1 MKTLSLCVCFVTVLA
16 FSPVHAQEPVV
27 GVADPESLFKSSDP
41 KLNANKQVVYG
52 IFRDLLEANHWEL
65 AGKYLTDRYIQHNPN
80 AASGLPGVVKFFT
93 EVMKVQ
99 PKPIEQK
106 LKSKIVSV
114 TAEGDLV
121 TRRLATGVQGPEGSV
136 EDLHDDVVRH
146 VAHQGRKSRRTL
158 GLGDEESVDSENSLA
173 DKHAYIHR
181 SAVVGRN
188 RPELCSR
195 FLGHGCCPVVEV
207 PHGERSQNT

>member
-1 MKTLSLCVCFVTVLA
+1 MRTLTLCVWFVTFLA

-121 TRRLATGVQGPEGSV
+121 T
-136 EDLHDDVVRH
+136 
-146 VAHQGRKSRRTL
+146 VAWPREYKDPKDPSKTYTTTWFDMWRIKDGKA
-158 GLGDEESVDSENSLA
+158 DEHWDSAMKN
-173 DKHAYIHR
+173 
-181 SAVVGRN
+181 
-188 RPELCSR
+188 P
-195 FLGHGCCPVVEV
+195 
-207 PHGERSQNT
+207 